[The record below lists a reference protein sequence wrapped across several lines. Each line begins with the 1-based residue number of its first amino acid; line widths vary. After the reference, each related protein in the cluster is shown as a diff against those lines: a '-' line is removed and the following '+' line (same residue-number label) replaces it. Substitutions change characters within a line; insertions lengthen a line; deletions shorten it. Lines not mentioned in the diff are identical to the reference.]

1 MEASATIKSLELL
14 SVVHPG
20 SDGGVL
26 LLKLSQLPRPSTP
39 CGVRDDVLIEHI
51 VDAGMNEDL
60 QPSPED
66 ESPYFI
72 SLHSGLGK
80 VMGTSNET
88 GLYCGFTFLA
98 HGFPP

>member
-1 MEASATIKSLELL
+1 MKASATIKALELL
-14 SVVHPG
+14 GVVHSG

-39 CGVRDDVLIEHI
+39 CGVRDDVLVELI
-51 VDAGMNEDL
+51 VEAGMNEDL
-60 QPSPED
+60 QSSPEN

-72 SLHSGLGK
+72 GFHPGLCE
-80 VMGTSNET
+80 VVRTSNEA

-98 HGFPP
+98 HDFPP